1 MEICQT
7 QIKLYTRG
15 LKDSGH
21 NQDIKLAAAI
31 SSKRIKEGKF
41 LKDTTSIEI
50 RREVRKF
57 SLKTHMYNYPAADPV
72 LSALSWNIIT
82 LKKTQVVEIKD

>member
-1 MEICQT
+1 MAWARHAKETKICQT
-7 QIKLYTRG
+7 QITLYTRG

-31 SSKRIKEGKF
+31 SSKRDKEGKF
-41 LKDTTSIEI
+41 LKDTASIET

-57 SLKTHMYNYPAADPV
+57 SLETYIYN
-72 LSALSWNIIT
+72 
-82 LKKTQVVEIKD
+82 